1 MTQTT
6 SRRTSAENAPTASP
20 VPLPKATKVL
30 EVDDLHTHFVTRSGL
45 RQKKTVKAVNG
56 VSLNIAKGETLGL
69 VGESGCGKSTLV
81 RTILGLHKATS
92 GTVRLDGQELTSLS
106 RGQRRATSAL
116 MQVVF
121 QDPYSSLDPRMTVH
135 EIVAEPLRINRQ
147 YSKTRVAEL
156 LDQVGL
162 SREMAAR
169 KAAEFSGGQRQRIGI
184 ARALALQPELLI
196 LDEPVSAL
204 DVSIQA
210 QVINLLQDLQAE
222 LGLAYLFIA
231 HDLSVVRHL
240 SHRIAVMYAGQFV
253 EEGDRD
259 QVFDHPE
266 NDYTRALLAAV
277 PVANPHLRVTT
288 PRPRLNDDLAA

>member
-1 MTQTT
+1 M
-6 SRRTSAENAPTASP
+6 SVIESKE
-20 VPLPKATKVL
+20 VL
-30 EVDDLHTHFVTRSGL
+30 RVRDLHTHFTTRTGFFGGT
-45 RQKKTVKAVNG
+45 RVVRAVDG
-56 VSLNIAKGETLGL
+56 VSLAVRRGETLGL

-81 RTILGLHKATS
+81 RTILGLHRATS
-92 GTVRLDGQELTSLS
+92 GSVVVHGIDVTRQS
-106 RGQRRATSAL
+106 RGQRRATRAR

-121 QDPYSSLDPRMTVH
+121 QDPYSSLDPRMTVR
-135 EIVAEPLRINRQ
+135 EIIAEPLRINRR
-147 YSKTRVAEL
+147 YSAARVVEL

-162 SREMAAR
+162 TREMGGR

-184 ARALALQPELLI
+184 ARALALKPELLI

-210 QVINLLQDLQAE
+210 QVINLLQDLQEE

-240 SHRIAVMYAGQFV
+240 SHRIAVMYAGRLV

-259 QVFDHPE
+259 QVFDDPRH
-266 NDYTRALLAAV
+266 DYTRRLLSAV
-277 PVANPHLRVTT
+277 PIPDPHRRG
-288 PRPRLNDDLAA
+288 PQQPAAEDDLAA

>member
-1 MTQTT
+1 MT
-6 SRRTSAENAPTASP
+6 SSP
-20 VPLPKATKVL
+20 PLATVTEVL
-30 EVDDLHTHFVTRSGL
+30 EVDDLHTFFVTRSGL

-92 GTVRLDGQELTSLS
+92 GTVRLNGQELTSLS

-147 YSKTRVAEL
+147 YSKTRVAQL

-162 SREMAAR
+162 TREMSGR

-259 QVFDHPE
+259 QVFDHPK
-266 NDYTRALLAAV
+266 NDYTKALLAAV
-277 PVANPHLRVTT
+277 PVANPHLRGKNRARRVD
-288 PRPRLNDDLAA
+288 DDLAA

>member
-1 MTQTT
+1 MSAT
-6 SRRTSAENAPTASP
+6 STLADAPPNATSD
-20 VPLPKATKVL
+20 VL
-30 EVDDLHTHFVTRSGL
+30 EIDDLHTYFVSRSGFNK
-45 RQKKTVKAVNG
+45 KKTVKAVDG
-56 VSLNIAKGETLGL
+56 VSLRVGRGETLGL

-81 RTILGLHKATS
+81 RTILGLHRATS
-92 GTVRLDGQELTSLS
+92 GTVRLNGQELTSLT

-147 YSKTRVAEL
+147 YSQTRVAKL

-162 SREMAAR
+162 SREMAGR

-184 ARALALQPELLI
+184 ARALALQPGLLI

-210 QVINLLQDLQAE
+210 QVINLLHDLQAE

-240 SHRIAVMYAGQFV
+240 SHRIAVMNAGRFV
-253 EEGDRD
+253 EVGDRD
-259 QVFDHPE
+259 QVFDDPQH
-266 NDYTRALLAAV
+266 DYTKTLLAAV
-277 PVANPHLRVTT
+277 PVANPHLRGRNRITEF
-288 PRPRLNDDLAA
+288 DDEPAV